1 MKTANPDRSHHM
13 FADRLCVTRCCFA
26 GLVLQAGLV
35 TEHDYSLSPVR
46 LDTGITILRDLTG
59 SRLSRHVITKLIF
72 VIFTFK
78 NNVTRYRQTVNRPSP
93 AHVISPFLCTRYNYS
108 WSAQS
113 SQKRTIRLWLGHVF
127 PSFSFAF

>member
-1 MKTANPDRSHHM
+1 MLYTFLIVSVADCLNGLAKFADVTDFLSRYLTMKTASPGRSHHM
-13 FADRLCVTRCCFA
+13 FADRLCVTCCCFA

-78 NNVTRYRQTVNRPSP
+78 NNVTRYRKTVNRPSP
-93 AHVISPFLCTRYNYS
+93 AHVISPL
-108 WSAQS
+108 
-113 SQKRTIRLWLGHVF
+113 
-127 PSFSFAF
+127 

>member
-1 MKTANPDRSHHM
+1 M

-93 AHVISPFLCTRYNYS
+93 AHVISPL
-108 WSAQS
+108 
-113 SQKRTIRLWLGHVF
+113 
-127 PSFSFAF
+127 